1 MSTTIYE
8 DRNYLIFPV
17 DQLNLVDFNQVHE
30 TSADTVRK
38 SVDGS
43 KTFVKWNGAAPEFV
57 NKLTNTSGPYN
68 YSEILEV
75 LSTSEWTAPYT
86 GSMP

>member
-1 MSTTIYE
+1 MSTTIYK

-38 SVDGS
+38 SIDGT
-43 KTFVKWNGAAPEFV
+43 KTFIKWVGAAPKFLV
-57 NKLTNTSGPYN
+57 TLTNTAGPYN

-75 LSTSEWTAPYT
+75 LSTSEWTAPST
-86 GSMP
+86 SSMP

>member
-38 SVDGS
+38 SVDGT
-43 KTFVKWNGAAPEFV
+43 KTFVKWDDNTPEFV
-57 NKLTNTSGPYN
+57 NTLTNTAGPYN
-68 YSEILEV
+68 YSEMLNILN
-75 LSTSEWTAPYT
+75 TSEWTAPFT
-86 GSMP
+86 GSLP

>member
-38 SVDGS
+38 SVDGT

-57 NKLTNTSGPYN
+57 NTLTNTSGPYN